1 MRLLID
7 TCNVLHRTGI
17 LPPDLA
23 GVDERGLAALIAQS
37 RYASNHVLLVCD
49 GTSGRGRRSKST
61 NREANV
67 HFRYAG
73 PRLSADE
80 LILQLVKASS
90 APRSL
95 LVVSSD
101 RAIGVQAKR
110 RKCRIMDA
118 DSFLSQLA
126 HDAESRP
133 ASRQTMKPPT
143 HEALP
148 QDEVEDW
155 LKHFDLDDEH
165 DQSS

>member
-23 GVDERGLAALIAQS
+23 GVDERGLATLIGRS
-37 RYASNHVLLVCD
+37 RYASNDVLLVCD
-49 GTSGRGRRSKST
+49 GASGRGRRSKST
-61 NREANV
+61 APEGTVRLQ
-67 HFRYAG
+67 YAG
-73 PRLSADE
+73 PSRTADE
-80 LILQLVKASS
+80 LILHLVQESS

-118 DSFLSQLA
+118 DTFLSQLA
-126 HDAESRP
+126 HDAAFRP
-133 ASRQTMKPPT
+133 PSNPHAKPST
-143 HEALP
+143 DRVLP
-148 QDEVEDW
+148 EDEVDDW

-165 DQSS
+165 DH